1 MKSLLLQPTL
11 TLLLVGL
18 WLIPTPPVQSQQIAD
33 YTALGESAF
42 AQRLQLSDQQV
53 AEVKKI
59 LAERRAAI
67 IEAEPANRASVF
79 DDANRK
85 LAEILTASQ
94 KQRFAELV
102 VGGKLRFS
110 FQSESWPEVL
120 NWFAGQA
127 GLALVMDETPPGNF
141 TYNDTKNHTP
151 SEAIDLLNSV
161 LQSKGFT
168 LVRRDKMLIVSRTN
182 QGVPYDQVPKVS
194 PDELTERGRFEYVS
208 VLFPLEGR
216 PVESVATEVSAFLGS
231 NGKATALPATGQL
244 LVVDTAGRVEAIRKL
259 IESIPKPK
267 KKENK
272 PPPKQEKP
280 KPPPPV
286 FQVHSAAG
294 LDIGRAIET
303 LKILYPDAK
312 LTGDG
317 KAEQITAFTPQSKQD
332 AIAKTLTQM
341 TANVTG
347 DNEPRLEIYSIV
359 GQNLERLQIVL
370 EQANPGIQVSADGE
384 GNRLLVVGDVAQ
396 HAGVRKT
403 LETMDAVVAEDATP
417 GEVAVYDV
425 DPELA
430 GQLVDLLQPLI
441 PRASVVRNAGRI
453 AVRGTLRDQQIAKSA
468 IEQLDAAEES
478 VEKPML
484 RFLTLQR
491 PLARQYLD
499 SVKQLAPKARI
510 SEVSNRRQLAVVATE
525 ADHERISV
533 AVSRIEAE
541 LTQQQLQMQ
550 RFDVTVDDPRRLLTL
565 LKEEFPDRQML
576 LNQKQ
581 DALLVWA
588 SPDEAEQL
596 RAKFDE
602 LTAILPAKR
611 EPQWRSYSATD
622 IDLADMQALL
632 KPVVRA
638 AEFKP
643 EPQRK
648 RMLVWATGEEHQKIE
663 ETLEA
668 FQGANPAE
676 YEAVLLAYPLNRGD
690 PASVVTMLQGMRP
703 DVQFAADERA
713 NRILVT
719 APLADQRKIQ
729 AIIEQ
734 LDVAPDKPLG
744 DIARSYNIKS
754 MSPSEL
760 IRLLQPSLSKM
771 RMTPNDQQGKLAAIG
786 PEFEHAK
793 VQAALEQLDGDGKQ
807 GTVVSYDVGN
817 TDPRQVRSIL
827 QQLVPG
833 IIVSVNSDSR
843 AVIVWASESDHEKV
857 RQAVEQFTKE
867 GGSQRTTE
875 IYRFD
880 RTDNRSAE
888 RVFEVMAPNA
898 RVSRI
903 YGTNSVIATAT
914 ADEHE
919 MFREAAAKMNGG
931 ESETVTKVYPI
942 DKKQLNVDDVL
953 ASIDDT
959 LKSRLAIRMNEQ
971 TNSLMVRGSPEDQA
985 TMQQL
990 IKEIAEQVPPP
1001 EKRLAKVYELQ
1012 HADPDTAV
1020 FILRD
1025 LYPQARFTEDD
1036 ETGSVAAM
1044 ALADEH
1050 PEIEN
1055 VLKQLDVPG
1064 QQSRQT
1070 TEIYRFDRAS
1080 GRAVEN
1086 AFERLAPRARVSYIY
1101 GTNSVIATA
1110 TEAEHTLFREA
1121 AKKMNGSGG
1130 QSITKVYPL
1139 DKNQIDVE
1147 DVLES
1152 IDDTLRSRLAIRL
1165 NEQTNSIMVRGS
1177 AEDQATMQELID
1189 QIVSQIPPKETQ
1201 VARVYRLKYGSPRSA
1216 RYALRDLFDDATI
1229 AYDDDSGTLIATAT
1243 EEQQERIASVIEQMD
1258 QPGTSGKQT
1267 RVYQLATA
1275 QARRVYPV
1283 ISELVEDGRVSYDSD
1298 TNVIIVTTS
1307 ETEHN
1312 DVAQAIQDLNDS
1324 AGVTDRVTRV
1334 YTLKTA
1340 NPSNIQNSLE
1350 RLMPQVR
1357 VASDS
1362 TSGSLIVSARDEDHQ
1377 RVAELVSQLED
1388 APGQE
1393 SVMRAYVVRS
1403 ADGQQVYQS
1412 LANTFNGNGNFS
1424 LSWQEA
1430 TKTIFVVA
1438 TPKNHAIFSDLI
1450 RQLDNPELADVE
1462 RTAKTYPLTNLS
1474 GPAGRTAITALL
1486 KGTLPAP
1493 SVELD
1498 ELGNSLIVVGTAE
1511 QHARV
1516 TGTLTQLSGTAAD
1529 LEVFELDYVDPWTV
1543 ESAVDSLFSSLPAA
1557 SAPTVTSDYTS
1568 QRLFVRGTKS
1578 QIEQIRGLLRKMG
1591 ERSGALAT
1599 DSGTGDVRTI
1609 PFRGDVNEAMRRIR
1623 EVWPR
1628 IRKNR
1633 IQVVAPSEPSLRI
1646 NDPSGSNSSGG
1657 ADFAPTAPSDKGLQ
1671 LPGEKLFE
1679 VPEGETDDSVQFNPA
1694 KGDRNTPEVEATE
1707 IPAGETVRFVALQT
1721 STRAPVAESG
1731 TQESSE
1737 DSPSDVEGREGIP
1750 PVDEIDG
1757 ANPKVSNTV
1766 TVPADAPVVIV
1777 PESDRITIASSDQE
1791 ALDQLEE
1798 LLRVMSRA
1806 ELDES
1811 NPGADF
1817 AVFLLRNTGASDMRQ
1832 LLGELFE
1839 QLRKNQ
1845 SGYGGRPG
1853 SGSFGSGGSLGFA
1866 GMSSLLG
1873 PNFGNVAVVAD
1884 DRLNAL
1890 IIHGDRQ
1897 ERELIEELLRVLDT
1911 EDLPNPIVVYQPE
1924 LVRLTNTQAQRV
1936 LEILKNVYRSQLQS
1950 GGGRKKVDVPEGVSS
1965 EVASVLQQINAA
1977 AGAPI
1982 LTLDVDETTNSIV
1995 MRAPP
2000 ELRQEI
2006 TAFVR
2011 KLDEGAG
2018 ANRSRNVRVIRIQ
2031 QGKSDR
2037 IRAALEQFILDRNSR

>member
-1 MKSLLLQPTL
+1 MLLQRASALVLFVGFWSAL
-11 TLLLVGL
+11 TM
-18 WLIPTPPVQSQQIAD
+18 PVQSQEIAD

-53 AEVKKI
+53 AEVTKI

-67 IEAEPANRASVF
+67 IEAEPSNRASIF
-79 DDANRK
+79 ADANLK

-110 FQSESWPEVL
+110 FQDESWSEVL

-194 PDELTERGRFEYVS
+194 PEELAERGRFEYVS

-216 PVESVATEVSAFLGS
+216 PVESVATEVSAFLGT
-231 NGKATALPATGQL
+231 NGKATPLPATGQL

-267 KKENK
+267 KKEDKSQAK
-272 PPPKQEKP
+272 PEEKP

-286 FQVHSAAG
+286 FQVHAASG
-294 LDIGRAIET
+294 LDIGQAIET
-303 LKILYPDAK
+303 LKILYPDAR

-317 KAEQITAFTPQSKQD
+317 KAEQITAFTPQNNQD
-332 AIAKTLTQM
+332 AIAKTLAQM

-347 DNEPRLEIYSIV
+347 ENEPRLEIYSIV

-370 EQANPGIQVSADGE
+370 EQANPGIQVSADVD
-384 GNRLLVVGDVAQ
+384 GNRLLIVGDAAQ
-396 HAGVRKT
+396 HAGVQQT
-403 LETMDAVVAEDATP
+403 LETMDAVVADDSAL

-430 GQLVDLLQPLI
+430 NQLVELLQPLI

-453 AVRGTLRDQQIAKSA
+453 AVRGTPRDQQIAKSA

-478 VEKPML
+478 LEKPAL
-484 RFLTLQR
+484 RFLTLER
-491 PLARQYLD
+491 PLAQQYLD
-499 SVKQLAPKARI
+499 SVKQIAPRARV
-510 SEVSNRRQLAVVATE
+510 SEVSGRRQLAIVATE
-525 ADHERISV
+525 ADYERIRV
-533 AVSRIEAE
+533 AVSRVETE
-541 LTQQQLQMQ
+541 LAQQQVQMQ
-550 RFDVTVDDPRRLLTL
+550 QFDVKVDDPRRLLTL

-576 LNQKQ
+576 LNQEQ

-588 SPDEAEQL
+588 LPEEAAQL
-596 RAKFDE
+596 QTKFDE
-602 LTAILPAKR
+602 LSAILPAKR
-611 EPQWRSYSATD
+611 ESQWRSYSSGN
-622 IDLADMQALL
+622 IDLDDMQALL

-648 RMLVWATGEEHQKIE
+648 RMLVWATGDEHQKIE

-676 YEAVLLAYPLNRGD
+676 YEAILLAYPLNRGD
-690 PASVVTMLQGMRP
+690 PASVVSMLQGMRP
-703 DVQFAADERA
+703 DVRFAADERA

-719 APLADQRKIQ
+719 APLSDQRKIQ

-734 LDVAPDKPLG
+734 LDVAPDRPLG
-744 DIARSYNIKS
+744 DIARSYDIKS
-754 MSPSEL
+754 MSPSAL
-760 IRLLQPSLSKM
+760 IQLLQPTLGKM
-771 RMTPNDQQGKLAAIG
+771 RMTANDQQGKLAAVG

-793 VQAALEQLDGDGKQ
+793 IQAALEQLDGEGKQ
-807 GTVVSYDVGN
+807 GKVVSYNVGN

-833 IIVSVNSDSR
+833 VIVTVNSDSR
-843 AVIVWASESDHEKV
+843 SIIVWASEKDHDKIQ
-857 RQAVEQFTKE
+857 QAVEQFTKE
-867 GGSQRTTE
+867 GESQSTTE

-880 RTDNRSAE
+880 RTDNRAAE
-888 RVFEVMAPNA
+888 RVFEEMAPNA
-898 RVSRI
+898 RISRI

-914 ADEHE
+914 AEEHALL
-919 MFREAAAKMNGG
+919 REAAEKMNGG

-990 IKEIAEQVPPP
+990 IKEIAEQVPSP
-1001 EKRLAKVYELQ
+1001 EKRLAKIYELQ

-1044 ALADEH
+1044 ALAEEH
-1050 PEIEN
+1050 QEIEN

-1086 AFERLAPRARVSYIY
+1086 AFERLAPRARVSFVY

-1110 TEAEHTLFREA
+1110 TEAEHALFREA
-1121 AKKMNGSGG
+1121 AAKMNGSGG
-1130 QSITKVYPL
+1130 QSITRVYPL
-1139 DKNQIDVE
+1139 DKKQIDVE

-1165 NEQTNSIMVRGS
+1165 NEQTNSILVRGS
-1177 AEDQATMQELID
+1177 SEDQATMQELID
-1189 QIVSQIPPKETQ
+1189 QIVSQIPPKESQ

-1216 RYALRDLFDDATI
+1216 RYALRDLFEDATI
-1229 AYDDDSGTLIATAT
+1229 AYDDDSRTLIATAT
-1243 EEQQERIASVIEQMD
+1243 EEQHQRIASVIEQMD

-1267 RVYQLATA
+1267 RVYQLNTA
-1275 QARRVYPV
+1275 QAGRVYPA
-1283 ISELVEDGRVSYDSD
+1283 ISELVEDGRVSYDSEA
-1298 TNVIIVTTS
+1298 NVIIVTTN
-1307 ETEHN
+1307 ETEHES
-1312 DVAQAIQDLNDS
+1312 VAQAIQDLNDS
-1324 AGVTDRVTRV
+1324 AGDADRTTRV
-1334 YTLKTA
+1334 YSLKTA
-1340 NPSNIQNSLE
+1340 NPSNIQNSIE
-1350 RLMPQVR
+1350 RLMPRVR
-1357 VASDS
+1357 VASDAA
-1362 TSGSLIVSARDEDHQ
+1362 SGSLIVSGRDEDHQ
-1377 RVAELVSQLED
+1377 RVAELVKQLEV

-1393 SVMRAYVVRS
+1393 AVMRAYVIQS

-1450 RQLDNPELADVE
+1450 RQLDDPELADVQ

-1474 GPAGRTAITALL
+1474 GSAGRTAITALL
-1486 KGTLPAP
+1486 KGTSPAP

-1498 ELGNSLIVVGTAE
+1498 ELGNSLIVVGTDE
-1511 QHARV
+1511 QHSRV
-1516 TGTLTQLSGTAAD
+1516 SGTLAELSGAAAD

-1543 ESAVDSLFSSLPAA
+1543 ESAIDSLFSSLPVA
-1557 SAPTVTSDYTS
+1557 SSPTVTSDYTS

-1578 QIEQIRGLLRKMG
+1578 QIEQIRGLLRKLG
-1591 ERSGALAT
+1591 ERSGGLAT
-1599 DSGTGDVRTI
+1599 ASGSGDVRTI
-1609 PFRGDVNEAMRRIR
+1609 PFRGDVNEAMRNIR

-1633 IQVVAPSEPSLRI
+1633 IQVVAPSEPTLRI
-1646 NDPSGSNSSGG
+1646 NESSRSNSKGG
-1657 ADFAPTAPSDKGLQ
+1657 GKFTPTAPAGKTVP
-1671 LPGEKLFE
+1671 LPTEKSFNL
-1679 VPEGETDDSVQFNPA
+1679 PEDATDDSVLSIPA
-1694 KGDRNTPEVEATE
+1694 KGNRIRVEVESPE
-1707 IPAGETVRFVALQT
+1707 IGSADAIRFVALQT
-1721 STRAPVAESG
+1721 STKAPVAESDS
-1731 TQESSE
+1731 QESSE
-1737 DSPSDVEGREGIP
+1737 DSPSDVQELIGDDQ
-1750 PVDEIDG
+1750 VDEVDRG
-1757 ANPKVSNTV
+1757 DV
-1766 TVPADAPVVIV
+1766 TESDRVTPPADAPVVIV
-1777 PESDRITIASSDQE
+1777 PESDRITIASSDRE

-1806 ELDES
+1806 ESDES

-1839 QLRKNQ
+1839 QLRKSQ
-1845 SGYGGRPG
+1845 AGSGGRPG
-1853 SGSFGSGGSLGFA
+1853 SSSFGSGGSFGFS

-2006 TAFVR
+2006 TAFVH

-2037 IRAALEQFILDRNSR
+2037 IRDALQQFILDRNGR